1 MSYDHYVAICK
12 PLHYMTI
19 MRVESW
25 ESYPLLLG
33 IWLLD
38 YPSTPWPEPLP
49 GILWLCYWPFFL
61 WCFSNT
67 EEFIFWYMVLRAA
80 SYILCCVN
88 FYSDPCVYSSVLH
101 MYHWMILSL
110 SSAQERKKSL
120 FSTRS
125 SHMIVVSIIN
135 GSCIF
140 MYVKPSDKD
149 EVALNKGDSLLTIL
163 LPLRNKFL
171 IYPLRNKQVKC
182 SFYGILKIFAFHSKK

>member
-1 MSYDHYVAICK
+1 MACVPKYLCIISGRTKPSPPTHLLQPDLIFLLAVMSYDHYVAICK

-49 GILWLCYWPFFL
+49 GILWLCYWPFSVML
-61 WCFSNT
+61 LQYWR
-67 EEFIFWYMVLRAA
+67 IYILIHGHRAA

-110 SSAQERKKSL
+110 SSAQEGKKAFFPHVLPTWLWFPLSMAVA
-120 FSTRS
+120 F
-125 SHMIVVSIIN
+125 
-135 GSCIF
+135 
-140 MYVKPSDKD
+140 YVC
-149 EVALNKGDSLLTIL
+149 ETF
-163 LPLRNKFL
+163 R
-171 IYPLRNKQVKC
+171 
-182 SFYGILKIFAFHSKK
+182 

>member
-80 SYILCCVN
+80 SYILCCVD

-120 FSTRS
+120 FPHILPTWLWFPLSMAVAFLCMWNLQIRMKWPLIREILCS
-125 SHMIVVSIIN
+125 LYCCPWEIN
-135 GSCIF
+135 FSFILW
-140 MYVKPSDKD
+140 
-149 EVALNKGDSLLTIL
+149 EINK
-163 LPLRNKFL
+163 
-171 IYPLRNKQVKC
+171 
-182 SFYGILKIFAFHSKK
+182 